1 MKAKTFK
8 DGDRLVFVIEGC
20 DEETKKTLYTLLNPE
35 VVGDLEANPTS
46 FFTMIKDKDLD
57 ELESNQL
64 DNGTDKIFKQIAQ
77 MYRDGSK
84 PESDRD
90 VKDILN
96 RYIGRRFLDK
106 DPKKMANLLN
116 DTHCQVFVNTFD
128 FALEK
133 QWQEAGMTKE
143 DFASYSL
150 EYKQAFVEK
159 AISFF
164 IKVGR
169 MLGY

>member
-20 DEETKKTLYTLLNPE
+20 DEKTKNTLYTLLKPE
-35 VVGDLEANPTS
+35 VVGDLEASPTS
-46 FFTMIKDKDLD
+46 FFAMITDKDLD

-64 DNGTDKIFKQIAQ
+64 DNGADKTFKKVAQ

-84 PESDRD
+84 PESDRE
-90 VKDILN
+90 VRLILN
-96 RYIGRRFLDK
+96 KYIGRRFLGK

-116 DTHCQVFVNTFD
+116 DGHCQTFVDTFD

-143 DFASYSL
+143 NFSSYDL
-150 EYKQAFVEK
+150 GHKQAFIEK
-159 AISFF
+159 AIAFF
-164 IKVGR
+164 ISIGR
-169 MLGY
+169 KFGY